1 MYKLLNFFV
10 NLEYAKDFWSLY
22 IIEVLEKYRK
32 FLLVTCLISVMILN
46 MPNYSIKS
54 MFSHETL
61 HKS

>member
-46 MPNYSIKS
+46 MPNYSIQS